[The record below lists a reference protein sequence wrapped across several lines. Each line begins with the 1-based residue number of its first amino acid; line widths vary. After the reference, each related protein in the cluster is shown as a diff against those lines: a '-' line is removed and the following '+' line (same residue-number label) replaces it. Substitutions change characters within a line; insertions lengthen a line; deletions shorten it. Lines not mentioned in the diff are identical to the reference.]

1 MKKTEEQRMK
11 DNILEIQNLKVIFPT
26 EMGIVRAVEGI
37 SLEIVRG
44 KCVALV
50 GESGCGKSVTS
61 LAAMK
66 LLNPDAGSC
75 PCRQTG
81 TGWTRY
87 HKA

>member
-1 MKKTEEQRMK
+1 MK

-37 SLEIVRG
+37 SLEIGRG

-66 LLNPDAGSC
+66 LLNPETAAVRVDKLELDGQDITQLSDKEM
-75 PCRQTG
+75 QE
-81 TGWTRY
+81 
-87 HKA
+87 